1 MRPHILVVDDHD
13 ASRLLACRMLEGEGY
28 RVTAYPTGGE
38 ALAWLEHEAPDLVVS
53 DIMMPGIDG
62 YELLARLRADPR
74 LKAVPVIFLT
84 ALTDEVDIEHG
95 RRLGVDQYLTKPFTT
110 RGLLGAVSGTLKR
123 YAELREARVV
133 AAPAAAVLPAGD
145 LVPSGIGPVDD
156 QVGGLA
162 RGHVYLVLGDIVSGK
177 RILATQFLHTGLA
190 RGEGALLLT
199 TERFETVLYAGAS
212 VGLDLRPAV
221 RSGRLA
227 LLGLVD
233 RFEQMVET
241 REDVVALTAEIV
253 AAARD
258 VGASRVVVSSA
269 LTVLC
274 SSPRLVLSTAVLA
287 DLIGGLEHTGA
298 VTLLVSETP
307 VTAQEEQAQAYLE
320 RTVLGTLRLDKEP
333 GTPGLGVLSV
343 EGMHGVARPSGRP
356 VRVAAGVG
364 LVTFDPGAESAG
376 GDALT
381 ELRQRVERAAPAAE
395 HHSGLVLLA
404 SGGRRLRDPFRL
416 YVRQCLHA
424 AQRAS
429 PDSALVLATWDG
441 REPAP
446 DARLLAEWLQP
457 TEVVCWR
464 RPGELV
470 VLAVGASAER
480 SADLERRLRARLE
493 GPADL
498 RLVTVCLPASAPTID
513 GLLDALGRALAEPAG
528 ASAEPEDDREH
539 A

>member
-1 MRPHILVVDDHD
+1 
-13 ASRLLACRMLEGEGY
+13 
-28 RVTAYPTGGE
+28 
-38 ALAWLEHEAPDLVVS
+38 
-53 DIMMPGIDG
+53 
-62 YELLARLRADPR
+62 
-74 LKAVPVIFLT
+74 
-84 ALTDEVDIEHG
+84 
-95 RRLGVDQYLTKPFTT
+95 
-110 RGLLGAVSGTLKR
+110 
-123 YAELREARVV
+123 
-133 AAPAAAVLPAGD
+133 
-145 LVPSGIGPVDD
+145 
-156 QVGGLA
+156 
-162 RGHVYLVLGDIVSGK
+162 
-177 RILATQFLHTGLA
+177 
-190 RGEGALLLT
+190 
-199 TERFETVLYAGAS
+199 
-212 VGLDLRPAV
+212 
-221 RSGRLA
+221 
-227 LLGLVD
+227 
-233 RFEQMVET
+233 
-241 REDVVALTAEIV
+241 
-253 AAARD
+253 
-258 VGASRVVVSSA
+258 
-269 LTVLC
+269 
-274 SSPRLVLSTAVLA
+274 
-287 DLIGGLEHTGA
+287 
-298 VTLLVSETP
+298 VSETP

-416 YVRQCLHA
+416 YLRQCLHA

-470 VLAVGASAER
+470 VLAVGTSVER

-513 GLLDALGRALAEPAG
+513 GLLDALGHALAEPAG